1 MKFLI
6 LFFISLIQFGWSKN
20 FIPQSFNANFEESLV
35 SMATGKVKKSYGK
48 IDYKFPGHV
57 RFEITSPNPSLF
69 ISNPQ
74 HSWYYVPPFVKGEE
88 GQVTIQKTSRLPLTK
103 FFDSMKNGIEGSKLF
118 SHEYAKNNLILNFK
132 KEFQKE
138 MTLKQVIF
146 HAASDAKL
154 VRKMSQF
161 EKFTLIYVDG
171 RKVDLKFT
179 DFKEDASFPTAHFDF
194 TPPPKTRVIKD

>member
-1 MKFLI
+1 
-6 LFFISLIQFGWSKN
+6 
-20 FIPQSFNANFEESLV
+20 
-35 SMATGKVKKSYGK
+35 MATGKVKKSYGK

-57 RFEITSPNPSLF
+57 RFEISSPNPSLF
-69 ISNPQ
+69 VSNPQ
-74 HSWYYVPPFVKGEE
+74 SSWYYVPPFVKGEE

-103 FFDSMKNGIEGSKLF
+103 FFDSMKNGLEGSKLF
-118 SHEYAKNNLILNFK
+118 SHEYSKNNLILNFK
-132 KEFQKE
+132 KQFQKE

-146 HAASDAKL
+146 HSSAEAKS
-154 VRKMSQF
+154 VNKMSQF

-179 DFKEDASFPTAHFDF
+179 EFKEDVSFPSTHFEF